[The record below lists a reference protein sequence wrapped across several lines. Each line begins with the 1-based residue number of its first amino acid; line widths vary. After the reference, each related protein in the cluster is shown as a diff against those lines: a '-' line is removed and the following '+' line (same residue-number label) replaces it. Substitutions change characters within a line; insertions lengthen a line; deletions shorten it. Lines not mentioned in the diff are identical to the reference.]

1 VLHRIALAVVSEWC
15 QTVSGIRAAYLSDE
29 ERTGESRLVELRSIR
44 VLLEEAREL
53 ACNLAYHRR
62 ARLEGLPQR
71 APDQVD

>member
-1 VLHRIALAVVSEWC
+1 M
-15 QTVSGIRAAYLSDE
+15 SDE
-29 ERTGESRLVELRSIR
+29 ERTGESRLVELRSMR